1 MEIFG
6 IYGASG
12 FGREV
17 MPIFKATNV
26 PSALITGMSLL
37 MMMRNLVTP

>member
-26 PSALITGMSLL
+26 PERTDLQVCLC
-37 MMMRNLVTP
+37 